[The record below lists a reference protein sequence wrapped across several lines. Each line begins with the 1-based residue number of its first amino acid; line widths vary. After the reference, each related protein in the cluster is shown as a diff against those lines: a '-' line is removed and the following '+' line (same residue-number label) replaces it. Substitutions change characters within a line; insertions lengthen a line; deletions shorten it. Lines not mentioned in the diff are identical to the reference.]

1 MSNLEEKFER
11 LMKVVEE
18 ERTLRKK
25 AEADLAADVAAAKQA
40 ADLAA
45 ATAATQLANANAVAA
60 AATANPKKPK
70 MSLPSKFDG
79 TRGEKAEAWV
89 RQIGVYMMSHPD
101 EFTDD
106 RTKVM
111 WTLSF
116 LDGPAL
122 AWSQQF
128 SDKLFRNEEVR
139 YQDDFAVAFT
149 AMYFDPEKKPK
160 AEAALRK
167 LKQTKSVSDYTHQFS
182 IHANYAG
189 WETTTL
195 ISHYK
200 QGLKGNVR
208 LALVLSRAE
217 FETVAEISNLA
228 LKIDNELN
236 GTETQATPST
246 STIPT
251 ADPDAMDLSAI
262 NGRLS
267 EAEKTRMM
275 KAGLC
280 FRCGTRGHLAR
291 DCPDKNGKGKNRKDV
306 RIAELEEENQ
316 TLKGKAKEGNGQADH
331 KDNTVVKL
339 GASRMIKRNEFDPR
353 LFISMPLV
361 PLNYPPATTPLTATF
376 LIDSGATHDVISE
389 SYAEKAGILATA
401 TPSERVISGFDGTK
415 SCSSYD
421 IDIYVDR
428 HPQLSRFIVTQ
439 LKDSYDGILG
449 MPWIQKNGH
458 LIDWTTGRFKDQ
470 RPKIATAKAVS
481 SLLPKTASTSVEP
494 VRHARKCDEGVCV
507 EDTIALP
514 QCKLDSP
521 VYHPFLRTTGQYP
534 LFQDLTH
541 GRPPTTDAES
551 SEIEPAEPTGTTV
564 YAFARASDPRENCGS
579 STIEAATKDG
589 VTEVAAGPRALDNHR
604 SQTATAKA
612 VSSIPETA
620 SASVEPV
627 RHARKCD
634 EGVCVEDTISTEI
647 LAAKAS
653 WSTSAQLAA
662 RGQSQTTPT
671 DVKELVPKCYHAYL
685 DMFRK
690 TEAQKLPPRRRYDFR
705 VDLLP
710 GATPQASRII
720 PLSPAESQVLD

>member
-1 MSNLEEKFER
+1 
-11 LMKVVEE
+11 
-18 ERTLRKK
+18 
-25 AEADLAADVAAAKQA
+25 
-40 ADLAA
+40 
-45 ATAATQLANANAVAA
+45 
-60 AATANPKKPK
+60 
-70 MSLPSKFDG
+70 
-79 TRGEKAEAWV
+79 
-89 RQIGVYMMSHPD
+89 
-101 EFTDD
+101 
-106 RTKVM
+106 
-111 WTLSF
+111 
-116 LDGPAL
+116 
-122 AWSQQF
+122 
-128 SDKLFRNEEVR
+128 
-139 YQDDFAVAFT
+139 
-149 AMYFDPEKKPK
+149 
-160 AEAALRK
+160 
-167 LKQTKSVSDYTHQFS
+167 
-182 IHANYAG
+182 
-189 WETTTL
+189 
-195 ISHYK
+195 
-200 QGLKGNVR
+200 
-208 LALVLSRAE
+208 
-217 FETVAEISNLA
+217 
-228 LKIDNELN
+228 
-236 GTETQATPST
+236 
-246 STIPT
+246 
-251 ADPDAMDLSAI
+251 
-262 NGRLS
+262 
-267 EAEKTRMM
+267 
-275 KAGLC
+275 
-280 FRCGTRGHLAR
+280 
-291 DCPDKNGKGKNRKDV
+291 
-306 RIAELEEENQ
+306 
-316 TLKGKAKEGNGQADH
+316 
-331 KDNTVVKL
+331 
-339 GASRMIKRNEFDPR
+339 MIKRNELDPR

-389 SYAEKAGILATA
+389 SYAEKTGILATA

-421 IDIYVDR
+421 INIYVDR

-458 LIDWTTGRFKDQ
+458 LIDWTTGRFKDE

-481 SLLPKTASTSVEP
+481 SLLPKTASTLVEP

-514 QCKLDSP
+514 Q
-521 VYHPFLRTTGQYP
+521 Y
-534 LFQDLTH
+534 
-541 GRPPTTDAES
+541 AES
-551 SEIEPAEPTGTTV
+551 PEIEPAEPTGTTV
-564 YAFARASDPRENCGS
+564 DAFALASDPRENCGS
-579 STIEAATKDG
+579 STIEAATEDG
-589 VTEVAAGPRALDNHR
+589 VTEVAAGPRASDNHR

-634 EGVCVEDTISTEI
+634 EGVCVEDTLTLPQCESYLYPLQTSTVTASKPLPFLEHRISTEI

-720 PLSPAESQVLD
+720 PLSPAKSQVLDKLVEEGLEHGTIRRTTSPWAAPVLFTGKKDGNLRPCFDYRKLNAMTSPRRRHFHQA

>member
-79 TRGEKAEAWV
+79 TRGEEG
-89 RQIGVYMMSHPD
+89 RS
-101 EFTDD
+101 
-106 RTKVM
+106 
-111 WTLSF
+111 L
-116 LDGPAL
+116 AL

-167 LKQTKSVSDYTHQFS
+167 LKQTKSVATFDSPWY
-182 IHANYAG
+182 Y
-189 WETTTL
+189 
-195 ISHYK
+195 
-200 QGLKGNVR
+200 
-208 LALVLSRAE
+208 RAE

-428 HPQLSRFIVTQ
+428 HPQSSRFIVTQ

-494 VRHARKCDEGVCV
+494 VRHARKCDEECV
-507 EDTIALP
+507 
-514 QCKLDSP
+514 S
-521 VYHPFLRTTGQYP
+521 
-534 LFQDLTH
+534 
-541 GRPPTTDAES
+541 
-551 SEIEPAEPTGTTV
+551 
-564 YAFARASDPRENCGS
+564 
-579 STIEAATKDG
+579 
-589 VTEVAAGPRALDNHR
+589 
-604 SQTATAKA
+604 
-612 VSSIPETA
+612 
-620 SASVEPV
+620 
-627 RHARKCD
+627 
-634 EGVCVEDTISTEI
+634 
-647 LAAKAS
+647 
-653 WSTSAQLAA
+653 
-662 RGQSQTTPT
+662 
-671 DVKELVPKCYHAYL
+671 
-685 DMFRK
+685 K
-690 TEAQKLPPRRRYDFR
+690 TQ
-705 VDLLP
+705 
-710 GATPQASRII
+710 
-720 PLSPAESQVLD
+720 